1 MALVQK
7 AVQYLEEYY
16 AVMDTDTN
24 TCMPRPQQISWVPP
38 QGLVYKVRIYI
49 PCNTSN
55 PSLPFNPMAPYLDT
69 SPVQAS
75 NPYALLFSTEFL
87 SHSPSAPLSQPRLH
101 LHHSLNIHACS
112 LPLPQPCRHHFLH
125 TQLKPINK
133 NKEKTASEIPTPKH
147 AHLF

>member
-1 MALVQK
+1 
-7 AVQYLEEYY
+7 
-16 AVMDTDTN
+16 MDTDTS
-24 TCMPRPQQISWVPP
+24 TCMPRPQLISWVPP
-38 QGLVYKVRIYI
+38 QGLVYKVRIHI

-55 PSLPFNPMAPYLDT
+55 PNHPFNPMAPYLDT
-69 SPVQAS
+69 SPVQAG
-75 NPYALLFSTEFL
+75 NLYVLLFSTEFL
-87 SHSPSAPLSQPRLH
+87 SHFPSAPLSQPRLR
-101 LHHSLNIHACS
+101 LHHSVNIHTCS